1 MARLEYS
8 NLPPEA
14 QQAIQ
19 KLTGESDEELSGKQL
34 KQTDSHTIK
43 IGKSK
48 PQTFKAMGYQLLV
61 YLVPILI
68 VVAIVWLVAFVATMG

>member
-1 MARLEYS
+1 MTRLNYS

-19 KLTGESDEELSGKQL
+19 KLTGSTHEELEGKKFEGGSVKGL
-34 KQTDSHTIK
+34 KREQA
-43 IGKSK
+43 K

-68 VVAIVWLVAFVATMG
+68 ILGIVWLIAFIATMG